1 MSFGN
6 LEHWFINMKIL
17 IFSALYLLV
26 QTSRI
31 FAQSDSLAV
40 SKANWI
46 KEKIAKGVLLK
57 TFCFNNSLF
66 SSNQNISILEIKQN
80 NSLFFDLGYDS
91 KKLIKTSYLIP

>member
-46 KEKIAKGVLLK
+46 KEK
-57 TFCFNNSLF
+57 
-66 SSNQNISILEIKQN
+66 SILLHEKAKIET
-80 NSLFFDLGYDS
+80 L
-91 KKLIKTSYLIP
+91 